1 MSVREDSGFI
11 RFVHGVP
18 ARCETVRVSS
28 TAPTKGRKTSGCA
41 WSWTTR
47 ATTAAVLV
55 NKEASLSILGMSIDE
70 MRTHVDE
77 HGDTGFV
84 QRIRETMLGRRITVS
99 GRSIVDEQGAMV
111 LADDVEVMEHDAQ
124 MRASELRTQWGWA

>member
-1 MSVREDSGFI
+1 
-11 RFVHGVP
+11 
-18 ARCETVRVSS
+18 
-28 TAPTKGRKTSGCA
+28 
-41 WSWTTR
+41 
-47 ATTAAVLV
+47 
-55 NKEASLSILGMSIDE
+55 MSIDE

-77 HGDTGFV
+77 LGDTGFV

-124 MRASELRTQWGWA
+124 MRASELRVQWGWA

>member
-1 MSVREDSGFI
+1 MDDE
-11 RFVHGVP
+11 GV
-18 ARCETVRVSS
+18 
-28 TAPTKGRKTSGCA
+28 
-41 WSWTTR
+41 
-47 ATTAAVLV
+47 TAAVLV

-77 HGDTGFV
+77 LGDTGFV
-84 QRIRETMLGRRITVS
+84 QRIRGTMLGRRITVS

-124 MRASELRTQWGWA
+124 MRASELRVQWGWA

>member
-1 MSVREDSGFI
+1 MRLVVDDE
-11 RFVHGVP
+11 GV
-18 ARCETVRVSS
+18 
-28 TAPTKGRKTSGCA
+28 
-41 WSWTTR
+41 
-47 ATTAAVLV
+47 TAAVLV

-77 HGDTGFV
+77 LGDTGFV

-124 MRASELRTQWGWA
+124 MRASELRVQWGWA

>member
-1 MSVREDSGFI
+1 MRLVVDDE
-11 RFVHGVP
+11 GV
-18 ARCETVRVSS
+18 
-28 TAPTKGRKTSGCA
+28 
-41 WSWTTR
+41 
-47 ATTAAVLV
+47 TAAVLV

-77 HGDTGFV
+77 LGDTGFV
-84 QRIRETMLGRRITVS
+84 QRIRGTMLGRRITVS

-124 MRASELRTQWGWA
+124 MRASELRVQWGWA